1 MSLQG
6 MRDEELATQRVSKYM
21 KDSSFQNLF
30 YDRLQKM
37 DGIKGKL
44 QITIHAEIE
53 LTLDNRQ

>member
-6 MRDEELATQRVSKYM
+6 MRDEELATQRVSKCM

-37 DGIKGKL
+37 DGIKGKV